1 MDNVRANFKD
11 EGQYTRDGL
20 VLGNYPTTTRD
31 VIIEAGQVLTRGAIL
46 EPGGDPTKFV
56 HLATAA
62 NAQYILAEDRDATDG
77 DLTAVVYA
85 TGEFA
90 LSRLTVSAGAP
101 EDCIDALEARN
112 VYLRKD
118 VQ

>member
-1 MDNVRANFKD
+1 MDKVRANFRD
-11 EGQYTRDGL
+11 EGKHARDGL

-31 VIIEAGQVLTRGAIL
+31 VLVEAGQVLERGAIL

-56 HLATAA
+56 HAATPA
-62 NAQYILAEDRDATDG
+62 NAQYILAEDRDATAG

-90 LSRLTVSAGAP
+90 LSKLTVAGGTV
-101 EDCIDALEARN
+101 EECIDPLEVRN
-112 VYLRKD
+112 VYIRKD